1 MSFISLKDL
10 KWAVIFLLT
19 SVMLEQISQTLLES
33 AYITN
38 STVVYIPWLPS
49 NQPALGQ
56 ENTPYRTISMLP
68 FLLLSSTIEIIA
80 MLVEMGYIVSIRNT
94 SSLSETTA
102 LWNSASH
109 QHSLIVIKK
118 SSISV
123 TVVDHLMLV

>member
-10 KWAVIFLLT
+10 KRAVIFLLT

-68 FLLLSSTIEIIA
+68 FLLSSTIEIIA